1 MTAPEGDG
9 GYDGVRVFS
18 ATTLARREKLG
29 EDITGWLNAHPDRIP
44 VNAVVRLSSDA
55 RFHCL
60 SIVVFW
66 RMANK
71 EPQTG

>member
-1 MTAPEGDG
+1 MTAAEGG
-9 GYDGVRVFS
+9 GAYDGVRVFS

-44 VNAVVRLSSDA
+44 VNAVVRLSSDS

-71 EPQTG
+71 EP